1 MSNPARFAELLRQ
14 TRDRQMDAELQRQA
28 EIERLNNDPFD
39 VEAQQKIEELI
50 RQEAVLENMQYALEW
65 SPESFGRVTML

>member
-1 MSNPARFAELLRQ
+1 
-14 TRDRQMDAELQRQA
+14 MDAELQRQA